1 MAGTWQLTFDCA
13 NPTLMTTFW
22 AFALGYESEP
32 PPESF
37 PTWLAYWRHIGVP
50 EDELDE
56 HDEGSDSLVDPAGVG
71 PRIWFQIVPEPK
83 TVKNRLHV
91 DVRASGGRSVPLP
104 ERRAQIEARVAELVG
119 AGATRVRT
127 LETEGLDHYGVTLTD
142 PEGNEFCVN

>member
-13 NPTLMTTFW
+13 NPSLMTTFW

-71 PRIWFQIVPEPK
+71 PRIWFQIVPEGK
-83 TVKNRLHV
+83 TVKNRMHL
-91 DVRASGGRSVPLP
+91 DVRVGRDNV
-104 ERRAQIEARVAELVG
+104 EAELARLTA
-119 AGATRVRT
+119 AGATFLHR
-127 LETEGLDHYGVTLTD
+127 GQQGPFSWVTLAD
-142 PEGNEFCVN
+142 PEGNEFCIT